1 VASKKELLQAQT
13 FSRRR
18 LLTAFVSGAP
28 GGRELEP
35 AKPLRGVITSLVLSV
50 LVVGGS
56 LIAGL
61 FTGEQDED
69 WKVNSLVVVEET
81 GARYVAVNGELHPVH
96 NITSARLLAFA
107 DTFRVV
113 NLSESDLEEV
123 PRGDVTVGI
132 PGAPDALPPPQNL
145 INNQWLSCA
154 VEPDAEWTS
163 LRADREDPQTTNAAL
178 VRVDDQIHYVYEGYR
193 YALDTDDLNALSH
206 VLEFHPDDAR
216 DVSGRWL
223 NIFTEGTP
231 LERFSV
237 PDFGAVPPGPAA
249 GLDVDLTVGSVVLL
263 RNAQGQTG
271 APHVLDDEGVLVEL
285 TPMAVALYY
294 LGSGLGPDDVITLD
308 YSERQQLEVDPGS
321 SLVPSDWPRQIPE
334 VLDGQTTPCVHLSR
348 AAAEEENN
356 TGAGTAA
363 AASDE
368 GSGHG
373 QTRLHVVAAEEDMS
387 RGPVEVDAGHGAL
400 VRLDGGGAQG
410 AWIMV
415 DERGTMYHIPQGHRQ
430 VLDLLGY
437 ADVEPPPVPAAWAG
451 LFRPGPGLTV
461 ESARS
466 GLPVEAINGMDQYVA
481 EPAEDE

>member
-1 VASKKELLQAQT
+1 MASKKELLQAQT

-69 WKVNSLVVVEET
+69 WKVNSLVVEEET

-237 PDFGAVPPGPAA
+237 PDFGAVPPGPAG
-249 GLDVDLTVGSVVLL
+249 GLDGGMTE
-263 RNAQGQTG
+263 G
-271 APHVLDDEGVLVEL
+271 AGVLV
-285 TPMAVALYY
+285 V
-294 LGSGLGPDDVITLD
+294 
-308 YSERQQLEVDPGS
+308 
-321 SLVPSDWPRQIPE
+321 
-334 VLDGQTTPCVHLSR
+334 
-348 AAAEEENN
+348 
-356 TGAGTAA
+356 
-363 AASDE
+363 
-368 GSGHG
+368 
-373 QTRLHVVAAEEDMS
+373 
-387 RGPVEVDAGHGAL
+387 
-400 VRLDGGGAQG
+400 
-410 AWIMV
+410 
-415 DERGTMYHIPQGHRQ
+415 
-430 VLDLLGY
+430 
-437 ADVEPPPVPAAWAG
+437 
-451 LFRPGPGLTV
+451 
-461 ESARS
+461 
-466 GLPVEAINGMDQYVA
+466 
-481 EPAEDE
+481 

>member
-1 VASKKELLQAQT
+1 MASKKELLQAQT

-61 FTGEQDED
+61 FTGEQDDD
-69 WKVNSLVVVEET
+69 WKINSLVVVEET

-96 NITSARLLAFA
+96 NVTSARLLAFA

-113 NLSESDLEEV
+113 NLDESDLEDV
-123 PRGDVTVGI
+123 PRGAVTVGI
-132 PGAPDALPPPQNL
+132 PGAPDALPPPKNL

-154 VEPDAEWTS
+154 VGPEAEWTS
-163 LRADREDPQTTNAAL
+163 LRADREAPQGTSAAL
-178 VRVDDQIHYVYEGYR
+178 VRVNDQIHYVHEGYR
-193 YALDTDDLNALSH
+193 YALDQDDLTALSH
-206 VLEFHPDDAR
+206 VLEFHPDDAH

-231 LERFSV
+231 LTRFSV
-237 PDFGAVPPGPAA
+237 PDFGSVPPGPAA

-271 APHVLDDEGVLVEL
+271 APHVLDDEGELVEL
-285 TPMAVALYY
+285 TPLAVALYY

-308 YSERQQLEVDPGS
+308 YSERQQLRVDPDAD
-321 SLVPSDWPRQIPE
+321 LVPSDWPEQIPQ
-334 VLDGQTTPCVHLSR
+334 VLPGQATPCVHLAR
-348 AAAEEENN
+348 GANDDGPAPTAPPEPAEGQEE
-356 TGAGTAA
+356 
-363 AASDE
+363 
-368 GSGHG
+368 
-373 QTRLHVVAAEEDMS
+373 TRLHVVAAEEDVTGGM
-387 RGPVEVDAGHGAL
+387 VEVDAGHGAV

-410 AWIMV
+410 AWIVV
-415 DERGTMYHIPQGHRQ
+415 DERGTMYHIPPGHRE

-437 ADVEPPPVPAAWAG
+437 GDLEPPPVPAAWAG
-451 LFRPGPGLTV
+451 LFLPGPGLTV
-461 ESARS
+461 EAARS
-466 GLPVEAINGMDQYVA
+466 GLPAEAISGMDGHVD
-481 EPAEDE
+481 EPAEEE